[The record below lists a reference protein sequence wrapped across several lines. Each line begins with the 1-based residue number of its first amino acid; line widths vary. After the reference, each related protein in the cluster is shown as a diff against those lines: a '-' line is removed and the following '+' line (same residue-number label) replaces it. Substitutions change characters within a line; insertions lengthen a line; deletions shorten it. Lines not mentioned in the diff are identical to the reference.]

1 MHDILH
7 YLSGV
12 LYDTASGAYTR
23 DCFEHKEFRQMRFLL
38 PLVVALATTAACYA
52 ADSDNRSSPT
62 DKNPRCM
69 DRDVNSAAGKCVE
82 PSAGVPR
89 HKRPPAAG
97 LGGAPSASTSS
108 PAASNSK
115 LKASGGAK

>member
-1 MHDILH
+1 
-7 YLSGV
+7 V
-12 LYDTASGAYTR
+12 
-23 DCFEHKEFRQMRFLL
+23 RFLV
-38 PLVVALATTAACYA
+38 PLFIALTLGPGSYA

-97 LGGAPSASTSS
+97 PGGAPSASASS